1 MWTGRRNKMPNLIQE
16 AKQQIEDLLHSAYEK
31 AAAAGELPAG
41 AVLSGTVEIPKDT
54 ANGDFAANHAMTGA
68 KALHMAPRKIA
79 EALIA
84 QMDLAGSWFSS
95 VGAAGPGFMN
105 FRLNSGWY
113 EDVLKAV
120 SASGRDYGR
129 IDEGRGQKVM
139 VEFVSANPTGP
150 MHMGNARG
158 GVLGDALASVLD
170 MAGYDVSREFYVND
184 AGNQIEK
191 FATSIDARYR
201 QLFLGEDAVPF
212 PEDGTWRRP
221 SAPSTG
227 MPILKRAWKSAT
239 RLWRLS
245 AFPATSPK

>member
-1 MWTGRRNKMPNLIQE
+1 MPNLIQE

-31 AAAAGELPAG
+31 AAAAGALPSG

-95 VGAAGPGFMN
+95 VEAAGPGFMN

-120 SASGRDYGR
+120 AASGKDYGR

-184 AGNQIEK
+184 TGNQIEK
-191 FATSIDARYR
+191 FASSIDARYR

-212 PEDGTWRRP
+212 PEDGYHGEDIRDL
-221 SAPSTG
+221 AEAF
-227 MPILKRAWKSAT
+227 RAEHGDAYLEKSVALNT
-239 RLWRLS
+239 TPGFS
-245 AFPATSPK
+245 SPPCMSPAM